1 MKNLIC
7 LGLEST
13 AHTFGVGIIDE
24 KGNILADTRDM
35 YTTESGGIIPTECA
49 KHHLN
54 LKEKLGVYWG
64 DKTYTPGGKSL
75 KFFSSV
81 RLAVSKG
88 EKIKGKNDEQIGSI
102 IKIVAQKNKVAPPWR
117 KGEFTLFYAT
127 GVDHEADCLDTAEE
141 LKVIKKEGN
150 TYMFGEEKLG
160 VGRDRAIESLKLN
173 KELYE
178 KIYKATQEAVKKEG

>member
-54 LKEKLGVYWG
+54 LKEKLLEKALQEAKLKIEDIDIISFSQGPGLHPSLIVGKNFAKELALKYNKPLVGVNHLLG
-64 DKTYTPGGKSL
+64 HLEEGKFFTKCKDPVFVFVSGANTQIIAHEGGKYR
-75 KFFSSV
+75 V
-81 RLAVSKG
+81 
-88 EKIKGKNDEQIGSI
+88 
-102 IKIVAQKNKVAPPWR
+102 
-117 KGEFTLFYAT
+117 
-127 GVDHEADCLDTAEE
+127 
-141 LKVIKKEGN
+141 
-150 TYMFGEEKLG
+150 FGEALSVGLG
-160 VGRDRAIESLKLN
+160 MHSIN
-173 KELYE
+173 
-178 KIYKATQEAVKKEG
+178 